1 LAGLEESS
9 TWIALAAPAATPP
22 AIVDKIHREVAGIY
36 ADPALVAKLE
46 KVGIFPV
53 SSTPAEFNAF
63 IRSETERWS
72 KALKENANVKLD

>member
-1 LAGLEESS
+1 
-9 TWIALAAPAATPP
+9 
-22 AIVDKIHREVAGIY
+22 VAGIY
-36 ADPALVAKLE
+36 ADPALVTKLE